1 MTRDLP
7 PFQTVSTGLVV
18 AMVGFFSSFPILLQG
33 MHGVGADTSQAASGL
48 MAAAISMGLAGIVL
62 SLWTKTPASVAWSTP
77 GAALLAVTAPVE
89 AGFAGAIAG
98 FLTAGALTVLAGL
111 WKPLGRLAAAIPTS
125 LAQAMLAGV
134 LLPICLAPVTA
145 VAETP
150 KIIAPT
156 LVAWFL
162 LGRISRLLAVP
173 GAVVV
178 AAVTIALTA
187 DLSAWAPGAL
197 LRSPE
202 FIMPEFSLAAVIGIG
217 LPLFIVTMAT
227 QNIPGIAVMRS
238 FGFTPPPGPLFASV
252 GGFSILSAPFGAP
265 ATCLAAITA
274 AMCSNEDSHPDPDKR
289 YWSAVFAG
297 GFYCVLGLFA
307 GVITSFASLAPPMLM
322 AAVAGVALLSVFAS
336 SAAAALEPVRTREAA
351 ALTFV
356 VTASGVTVFG
366 LGGAV
371 WGLLAGGIVQILR
384 EAGWG
389 KG

>member
-1 MTRDLP
+1 MSVTLP
-7 PFQTVSTGLVV
+7 PFQTVSTGFVV

-33 MHGVGADTSQAASGL
+33 ISGVGADTSQAASGL

-62 SLWTKTPASVAWSTP
+62 SLWTKAPASVAWSTP

-89 AGFAGAIAG
+89 AGFAGAVAG

-111 WKPLGRLAAAIPTS
+111 WKPLGRLASAIPTP

-145 VAETP
+145 LAETP

-156 LVAWFL
+156 LIAWFL
-162 LGRISRLLAVP
+162 LGRVSRLLAVP

-178 AAVTIALTA
+178 AGLTIALTA

-197 LRSPE
+197 LRAPE
-202 FIMPEFSLAAVIGIG
+202 FIMPEFSPAAVIGIG

-238 FGFTPPPGPLFASV
+238 FGFTPPPGRLFASV

-274 AMCSNEDSHPDPDKR
+274 AMCSNEDSHPNPDKR

-297 GFYCVLGLFA
+297 AFYCVLGLFA
-307 GVITSFASLAPPMLM
+307 GVITSFAGLAPPMLM
-322 AAVAGVALLSVFAS
+322 AAVAGVALLGVFAS
-336 SAAAALEPVRTREAA
+336 SAAAALEPPRTREAA
-351 ALTFV
+351 AITFV

-371 WGLLAGGIVQILR
+371 WGLLAGGIVQLLR